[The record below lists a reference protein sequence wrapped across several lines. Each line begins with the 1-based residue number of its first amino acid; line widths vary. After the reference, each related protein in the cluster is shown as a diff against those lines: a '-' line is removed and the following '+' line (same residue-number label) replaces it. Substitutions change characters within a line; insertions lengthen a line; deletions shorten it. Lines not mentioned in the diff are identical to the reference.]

1 MPFKISMEFLLSGQP
16 MSADRAYEV
25 GFVNH
30 VVKDRDELRTEAAKM
45 AKILSENAPL
55 TLRAIKYGQYKN
67 RVDAQKKSM
76 RIAQEEFETFIKPQL
91 DSEDFKEGKAALFE
105 NRKPVFKGQ

>member
-1 MPFKISMEFLLSGQP
+1 
-16 MSADRAYEV
+16 
-25 GFVNH
+25 
-30 VVKDRDELRTEAAKM
+30 
-45 AKILSENAPL
+45 
-55 TLRAIKYGQYKN
+55 
-67 RVDAQKKSM
+67 M